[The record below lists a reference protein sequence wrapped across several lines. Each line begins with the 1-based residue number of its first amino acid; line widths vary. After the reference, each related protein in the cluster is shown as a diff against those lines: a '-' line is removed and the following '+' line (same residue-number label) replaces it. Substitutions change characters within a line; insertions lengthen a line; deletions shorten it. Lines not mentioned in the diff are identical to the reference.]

1 MPDSG
6 ADEVK
11 KGLLYASGLCARS
24 EQCVLDIRTKLLR
37 RGLGAAD
44 AGKIIAYLKANKF
57 IDEQR
62 FADSFVRM
70 KLRQGNWGP
79 RKIRQALLAKGIA
92 DVMIRKAMEQSDDD
106 AHCANAYKAA
116 LRKAKG
122 LNMAQA
128 ADRQKVYRFLMSRGY
143 QGETITRVM
152 SRLGAEADDL
162 FNEDDNCNS

>member
-1 MPDSG
+1 
-6 ADEVK
+6 
-11 KGLLYASGLCARS
+11 
-24 EQCVLDIRTKLLR
+24 
-37 RGLGAAD
+37 
-44 AGKIIAYLKANKF
+44 
-57 IDEQR
+57 
-62 FADSFVRM
+62 M

>member
-1 MPDSG
+1 M
-6 ADEVK
+6 
-11 KGLLYASGLCARS
+11 
-24 EQCVLDIRTKLLR
+24 
-37 RGLGAAD
+37 
-44 AGKIIAYLKANKF
+44 
-57 IDEQR
+57 
-62 FADSFVRM
+62 SFGER
-70 KLRQGNWGP
+70 LQ
-79 RKIRQALLAKGIA
+79 
-92 DVMIRKAMEQSDDD
+92 
-106 AHCANAYKAA
+106 A